1 MSRAKATGQV
11 VYFVPFDETSF
22 EYIVTASMTG
32 DRSFSGIVRD
42 SGDPPDVRLVG
53 GEDKVVVEAAVDG
66 TPEVTPEP
74 TPTETETPGVGTTAS
89 ASRSFEPNTNTV
101 DTGGELMVTIT
112 AVDYGLVGR
121 VVETLPPGFRY
132 MDGSVDPSGIRVKV
146 EEDQVEDQVVT
157 FSLLGETSFTYTVTA
172 SSTAKSYTFSGTLYD
187 VDRVDRPVGGDS
199 MVMVVVSGAS
209 ASRSFEPNT
218 NTVDTGGELM
228 VTITAVDY
236 GLVGRVVEMLPPG
249 FRYMDGSID
258 PSGIRVKVE
267 EDQVEDRLSPSAC
280 WARQALRTPSPPP
293 ARRRATRS
301 QARCMT

>member
-1 MSRAKATGQV
+1 
-11 VYFVPFDETSF
+11 
-22 EYIVTASMTG
+22 
-32 DRSFSGIVRD
+32 
-42 SGDPPDVRLVG
+42 
-53 GEDKVVVEAAVDG
+53 
-66 TPEVTPEP
+66 
-74 TPTETETPGVGTTAS
+74 
-89 ASRSFEPNTNTV
+89 
-101 DTGGELMVTIT
+101 MVTIT

-132 MDGSVDPSGIRVKV
+132 MAGSVDPSGIRVKV

-172 SSTAKSYTFSGTLYD
+172 SSAAKSYTFSGTLYD

-236 GLVGRVVEMLPPG
+236 GPGRKGCGDAAP
-249 FRYMDGSID
+249 RI
-258 PSGIRVKVE
+258 
-267 EDQVEDRLSPSAC
+267 
-280 WARQALRTPSPPP
+280 
-293 ARRRATRS
+293 
-301 QARCMT
+301 